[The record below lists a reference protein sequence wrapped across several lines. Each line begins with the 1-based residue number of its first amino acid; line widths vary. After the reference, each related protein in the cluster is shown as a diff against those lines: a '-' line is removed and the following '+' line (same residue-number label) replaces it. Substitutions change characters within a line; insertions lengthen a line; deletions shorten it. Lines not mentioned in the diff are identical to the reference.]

1 MLSPAQNPDLIA
13 GFYAAATHADRWNG
27 ALSALCAAFNA
38 DKGLLYRQSRPS
50 GQPTVVAARNWPA
63 AAGRVILVP
72 QAPPRRAGRAASA
85 GPAPAILDA
94 LQPPPAGGRHVIS
107 ATVKLDGT
115 ALVGMGLHRQ
125 VGAPDFTEADR
136 AALDGVG
143 QHVAA
148 ALRLQALLD
157 AERTACAIRGA
168 VLDQYAH
175 GVVIATGSGMLIFAN
190 RAAGAIAAAGGLV
203 LGQGPACIGRMQPDE
218 AARLEALITSVTG
231 GGMGG
236 CVRITRAGLPV
247 VAAIVEPLPA
257 GMADAA
263 LIAGLR
269 AGGLDDAAGERLALI
284 SLRDLGATMDAAAS
298 HLMDLFG
305 LTAAEAGIVPQ
316 LLSGESVSMIAQ
328 SRGVAVSTVKTQA
341 ARVLA
346 KTGASNL
353 RALAT
358 MISALGCG

>member
-1 MLSPAQNPDLIA
+1 MMLSPAQDPDLIA

-27 ALSALCAAFNA
+27 ALSALCAAFEA

-50 GQPTVVAARNWPA
+50 GRPTVVAARNWPA
-63 AAGRVILVP
+63 ATGRVVLA
-72 QAPPRRAGRAASA
+72 APRSAS
-85 GPAPAILDA
+85 PPPAILDS
-94 LQPPPAGGRHVIS
+94 LLPPQAGARHVIS
-107 ATVKLDGT
+107 ATIALDGT
-115 ALVGMGLHRQ
+115 ALVGMGLHRKRD
-125 VGAPDFTEADR
+125 APDFTEADR

-148 ALRLQALLD
+148 ALRLEALLR

-175 GVVIATGSGMLIFAN
+175 GVVIATGGGALIFAN
-190 RAAGAIAAAGGLV
+190 QVARTIAAAGGLV
-203 LGQGPACIGRMQPDE
+203 LGQGPACIGRLRPDE
-218 AARLEALITSVTG
+218 AARLEALITSVAG

-236 CVRITRAGLPV
+236 CARITRAGLPV

-257 GMADAA
+257 GMADPG
-263 LIAGLR
+263 LLAGLGGR
-269 AGGLDDAAGERLALI
+269 PGAGGLDDAAGERLALI
-284 SLRDLGATMDAAAS
+284 SLRDLGATTDASAS
-298 HLMDLFG
+298 YLMDLFG

-316 LLSGESVSMIAQ
+316 LLSGDSVSQIAQ

-346 KTGASNL
+346 KTGAANL

-358 MISALGCG
+358 MIAALGCG